1 MHMTYQCPV
10 VMTYGQYVCALDIS
24 LSVDG
29 MNRKLLNEINFYLL
43 FTLNEPINFVVR
55 IVTLPAAPTSSILLT
70 TPTSWYPF
78 SPALP
83 KNS

>member
-43 FTLNEPINFVVR
+43 FTLM
-55 IVTLPAAPTSSILLT
+55 
-70 TPTSWYPF
+70 
-78 SPALP
+78 
-83 KNS
+83 